1 MTLQEAGRYIT
12 ERLGP
17 IRILLDEHTT
27 ELSREDCDTIIK
39 TIRKDREK
47 RK

>member
-17 IRILLDEHTT
+17 IRILPGEHTT
-27 ELSREDCDTIIK
+27 ELSREDCDAIIK
-39 TIRKDREK
+39 AIRKDREK

>member
-1 MTLQEAGRYIT
+1 MTLQEAGKYIT

-27 ELSREDCDTIIK
+27 ELSREDCDAIIK

>member
-1 MTLQEAGRYIT
+1 MTLQEAGEYIT

-27 ELSREDCDTIIK
+27 KLSREECDAIIK
-39 TIRKDREK
+39 AIRENREK

>member
-39 TIRKDREK
+39 AIRENREK

>member
-1 MTLQEAGRYIT
+1 MTLQEAGKYIT

-17 IRILLDEHTT
+17 IHILLDEHTT
-27 ELSREDCDTIIK
+27 ELSWEDCDAIIK
-39 TIRKDREK
+39 AIRENGEK

>member
-27 ELSREDCDTIIK
+27 ELSREDCDAIIK
-39 TIRKDREK
+39 AIRETREK

>member
-1 MTLQEAGRYIT
+1 MTLQEAGKYIT

-17 IRILLDEHTT
+17 IRILPSENTT
-27 ELSREDCDTIIK
+27 ELSREDCDAIIK
-39 TIRKDREK
+39 AIREGEK

>member
-1 MTLQEAGRYIT
+1 MTLQEAGKYIT

-17 IRILLDEHTT
+17 IRILPSENTT
-27 ELSREDCDTIIK
+27 ELSREDCDAIIK
-39 TIRKDREK
+39 AIRENREK